1 MDKKKKI
8 LIVEDEEGYKNT
20 LKIALEKEGYEILLA
35 ENGQVGLTV
44 AFSRHPNLI
53 LIDLVMPKMDG
64 EAMFEQLRFDIW
76 GSKVPAII
84 LTNLSPQ
91 DNMYN
96 KLIFNEVACYLVK
109 TQVQLK
115 EIVEKVREI
124 LDKKKV

>member
-109 TQVQLK
+109 TQVQIK
-115 EIVEKVREI
+115 DVVEKVHEI